1 MLQDWRP
8 AEMIFVRREDGRVA
22 LLFDKFERTRA
33 IQALLEPGRVVDVG
47 LAHDRK
53 E

>member
-1 MLQDWRP
+1 MLQDRGTP
-8 AEMIFVRREDGRVA
+8 EMVFIRREDRRVA
-22 LLFDKFERTRA
+22 LLFDKFKRARA